1 MTPARRLS
9 VLIAVIVPLL
19 VLAAVLGLRDKQ
31 NDTGIAAPTPITTE
45 VQPAASSPASLHE
58 LPVAA
63 LRSALTAVCSNNAPN
78 SDDREPTQ
86 EKIDAYNDALN
97 ELRLSLS
104 ESSSAEHLYV
114 AALLEDDAALRV
126 ELLDRAIPGNSDD
139 AFLLW
144 GAVQI
149 CSESGESVD
158 CPLRDWEQRLIAVD
172 GQNSETWVRLAANR
186 YAAGEYD
193 AALEAMRYASTAAES
208 RAYWTETI
216 EMIERGFAAGS
227 DYAFPERAFMA
238 LNIAASKLPRYG
250 DYVTMC
256 KEQSAKNVDF
266 AYACVAYGELV
277 GHQGKTEMGVAI
289 ARTIQKLALE
299 ALGEWEKA
307 AEVEQRIQAR
317 RQERMVSIGDNSAVT
332 MKLIF
337 SNPTLFYS
345 YLAAVRS
352 RGELEAQLY
361 LAEEIERLL
370 EQQPELVCEPN

>member
-1 MTPARRLS
+1 MTSARRLS

-19 VLAAVLGLRDKQ
+19 VLVAVLELREKQ
-31 NDTGIAAPTPITTE
+31 NDTGITAPAPITTA
-45 VQPAASSPASLHE
+45 VQPAASSPAPPQE
-58 LPVAA
+58 FPVAA
-63 LRSALTAVCSNNAPN
+63 LRSALTVVCSNDAPD
-78 SDDREPTQ
+78 SDDKDPTQ
-86 EKIDAYNDALN
+86 EEFKAYLN
-97 ELRLSLS
+97 ELNELKLNLS
-104 ESSSAEHLYV
+104 ESSSAEHLHV
-114 AALLEDDAALRV
+114 AALLENDPALRV
-126 ELLDRAIPGNSDD
+126 ELLDRAISANSDD

-144 GAVQI
+144 SAVQI

-158 CPLRDWEQRLIAVD
+158 CPLRDWEQRLITVD
-172 GQNSETWVRLAANR
+172 GQNSESWIRVAANR

-208 RAYWTETI
+208 RAYLTEMT

-227 DYAFPERAFMA
+227 DYAFSERSFMA

-266 AYACVAYGELV
+266 AYTCVAYGELV

-289 ARTIQKLALE
+289 ARTIQKLAHE
-299 ALGEWEKA
+299 ALGEWENA
-307 AEVEQRIQAR
+307 AEIEQRLQAR
-317 RQERMVSIGDNSAVT
+317 RQQRMDSIGDYNAVT
-332 MKLIF
+332 ERLIF

-352 RGELEAQLY
+352 KGELEAQRY

-370 EQQPELVCEPN
+370 AQQPELACGPT